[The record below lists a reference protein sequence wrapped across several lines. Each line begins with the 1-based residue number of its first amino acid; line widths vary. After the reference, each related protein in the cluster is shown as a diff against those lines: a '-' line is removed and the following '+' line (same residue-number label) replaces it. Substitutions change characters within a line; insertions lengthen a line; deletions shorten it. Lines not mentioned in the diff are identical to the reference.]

1 MRNST
6 THFSPSGSVCSTGS
20 RGPNSFSFT
29 GGVTASSPSVR
40 LWAWCFKCFGAST
53 GSTSSLRWTVMVVRL
68 APINPNLR
76 LCPIVEIWIHVSCY
90 VYCHYRIL
98 ALVMWWSL
106 SSRDVTSR
114 NSDVT
119 TAWNCVLVIVTRWWP
134 KLQGRDIIQMWCH
147 YFLKW
152 RHFFEM
158 TFTWPMP

>member
-90 VYCHYRIL
+90 VYCHYWIYM
-98 ALVMWWSL
+98 ALVMWRSL
-106 SSRDVTSR
+106 PSRNVTSR
-114 NSDVT
+114 KSDVT
-119 TAWNCVLVIVTRWWP
+119 TEWNCVLVIVANLWPQMQGGEITQRW
-134 KLQGRDIIQMWCH
+134 C
-147 YFLKW
+147 YC
-152 RHFFEM
+152 
-158 TFTWPMP
+158 

>member
-90 VYCHYRIL
+90 VHCHYRIL
-98 ALVMWWSL
+98 ALVMCSHLTVMWRSL
-106 SSRDVTSR
+106 PSRDVTSKI
-114 NSDVT
+114 SDVT
-119 TAWNCVLVIVTRWWP
+119 TVWNCVLVIVTRRWP
-134 KLQGRDIIQMWCH
+134 QMQGREITQ
-147 YFLKW
+147 L
-152 RHFFEM
+152 
-158 TFTWPMP
+158 